1 MVNSVE
7 QFLNFGLSKYSECK
21 ISLQKYFFLLK
32 IKCTRNDDLSTVTVT

>member
-21 ISLQKYFFLLK
+21 ILLQKIFFLREIMILV
-32 IKCTRNDDLSTVTVT
+32 L